1 MGEGN
6 VKVCVRVRPLIQR
19 ETTSGSNVTY
29 WKSDK
34 NSMTQI
40 DNNKCFIFDRVF
52 GVDEQTCDV
61 FDEIARPIIKAAVK
75 GYNGTIFAYGQTSSG
90 KTFTMLGS
98 ESHPGI
104 IPLAMKE
111 VFDVIKNLPSRE
123 FLLRV
128 SYMEIYNET
137 ICDLLSKDKKKKSL
151 DIHED
156 VNRTVYVADLREEV
170 ITSIKDIL
178 EIMSIGEKNR
188 HYGETKMNDHSS
200 RSHSIFRMIIES
212 RERSQRESMDGAIA
226 VSHLNLVDL
235 AGSERTRQTG
245 AEGLRLKEGCN
256 INRSLFILGQVI
268 KKLSENPSGGVYLN
282 YRDSKLTR
290 ILQNSLGGNAKTVI
304 LCTVTPAALEET
316 LSTLMFAS
324 TAKNMKNSA
333 HVNEVIDDEAML
345 KCCRREIM
353 NLKKELMQ
361 KTQMHQAQA
370 QQLAERDQQQRES
383 EERIRSLKH
392 MIINYSVTAA
402 GAADDSAAARPKRRE
417 TWCPGLLRSQAK
429 KFRGNSNMT
438 GDLDLA
444 STDVTQGE
452 DTSDLSLLDVN
463 KSLGFVSV
471 RRERGSS
478 AMVMV
483 GDDPEEEESEWLR
496 SISSEDSPLFSK
508 LQAKVSELEEEL
520 QDARLKEAEKNG
532 QFMAILDDRD
542 ELRQELATLEAK
554 LKEMEAERQRV
565 ETGAHDSPLE
575 TAGAPSDHLVASNG
589 ASGQHFNSTK
599 DENDPN
605 AAPLALQLNVQDYEE
620 QISALKGRVA
630 ACEKENSRLR
640 DAAMEAEN
648 IAQYLEEI
656 SNLQS
661 GLSHLKTENA
671 KLRELV
677 ENRSPE
683 GKEVL
688 DSSCEAPNDSPA
700 NALLAEENTCL
711 KLEWETMGKEV
722 EKAQAECAEAS
733 SRLLDCQFR
742 LSAMEEQNSELNDE
756 LHAKNRDLVEANTS
770 LKSLDEELSSLR
782 MKLRENEDG
791 IAQHDEDGPT
801 AVQLL
806 EERLTGLNDQVT
818 EMQIINQ
825 DLATELALKELNL
838 QKVEQS
844 AKASAEEIS
853 TLQLSSD
860 AAKAELEH
868 LKGLLEQKSEELDQW
883 ASSSM
888 DERIQLELQLASLRK
903 GMEQLGEEL
912 QIARKSKEQAGDSHP
927 EMEASD
933 AVAQLSSLETQC
945 EMLQSK
951 LREKS
956 SELDTLAGVLEE
968 NRSLQTKLE
977 SENQDLQDKVVKMSL
992 EYEREICNNKTLVT
1006 EIAAL
1011 QQQVREFDDDNS
1023 RLVEESKGYSE
1034 TNITLQ
1040 HSVEE
1045 AQQQVSLLKDSVE
1058 KLTEENYEL
1067 KMDIQGTTL
1076 MSRPAQEPVSQGSR
1090 KRAEERRSTRRSSK
1104 LIAKMELSFDECDYR
1119 LLNPQQAADT
1129 CSIIPENLAE
1139 VELES
1144 LRGKLASL
1152 EEENKSLL
1160 ALLLPAPEKPEE
1172 EMSDSVAELLAR
1184 VPILEEEKCRLEA
1197 ALDTKTRELGS
1208 ISDEATTIKKQ
1219 LKSAEKE
1226 IENLQM
1232 ILDALNE
1239 ESVNQYKLSSSEN
1252 ERMNT
1257 MEEENECVRK
1267 KLEALLAHAAE
1278 SDHVEVS
1285 NEADV
1290 NLEAK
1295 LRTLEEEK
1303 ANLQAQIEHVQAEC
1317 EALSNAADDNAGRMR
1332 VVESELES
1340 ARLQNEEMSITLVSV
1355 QAKLQEV
1362 DHENAQLRDHV
1373 NSAGVLDDKLSTA
1386 METILMLNEKLSSI
1400 QIEKQELQVRV
1411 DSLQTQSDELSTASN
1426 ITALNSELQLLQ
1438 EEKEALQSQFED
1450 AVLRCERLSSISD
1463 ELADLKVRFAMTQDE
1478 KESLQLQIDSL
1489 AKEQGD
1495 RYLKGAQ
1502 EASMLEEK
1510 INVLE
1515 HEKRALQ
1522 ILLDSDGKRG
1532 EELSAET
1539 EMISLKVKLQELQ
1552 DQNEALRLQ
1561 FESCDVQ
1568 CQQLSGRSNEVSD
1581 LKSRL
1586 HKIVEENVMVQ
1597 SCGNSDGVKRAQ
1609 LSASSDEVFLKVQ
1622 LQELQG
1628 EREQMQCQLYSL
1640 QLQCEQL
1647 SSAPDELRDLKT
1659 RLGVLEEEKELLQ
1672 TQLNSTHSQALNDKS
1687 SENADKISALTETLE
1702 LMELER
1708 RELQLQ
1714 LNSAK
1719 AQHAE
1724 WADEMS
1730 TLKHN
1735 FQELQDKK
1743 DQLESWSDSL
1753 RLQCE
1758 QLSATSDELAD
1769 LKTKLQV
1776 IQIENSD
1783 LKTRLQMLVEA
1794 KEELLQTQLNSST
1807 HSQELSDELAKTAAE
1822 ISALKE
1828 RLELVEGEKGELQVQ
1843 LDSAKTQQEQ
1853 WSSATDELAT
1863 LKLKLQALQD
1873 EKEQLQLQFD
1883 SLGLQCEQLSAASE
1897 LADLKTKLQVIQ
1909 IENADLKTKLRVL
1922 EEEKEL
1928 LQTKLN
1934 SSTHSQELGDELAKT
1949 AEEISALKERLELVE
1964 GEKGELQVQL
1974 DSAKTQQEQW
1984 SSATD
1989 ELATLKLKLQALQ
2002 DEKEQ
2007 LQLQFDSLGLQCEQ
2021 LSAVSELADL
2031 KTKLQVIE
2039 IENADLKT
2047 RLRVLEEE
2055 KELLQTQ
2062 LNSSTHSQE
2071 LGDKSS
2077 ETADKIPALTEKLQ
2091 LVELERSELQLQ
2103 LDSAKAQHAEW
2114 ADEMSTLKH
2123 NFQELQDKKDQLES
2137 WSDSLRL
2144 QCEQL
2149 SATSDELADLKTK
2162 LQVIQIE
2169 NSDLKTR
2176 LQMLVEAKEEL
2187 LQTQLNSST
2196 HSQELGDELA
2206 KTAAE
2211 ISALKER
2218 LELVEGEKGELQV
2231 QLDSAKTQQ
2240 EQWSSAT
2247 DELATLKLK
2256 LQALQ
2261 DEKEQLELQFD
2272 SLGLQCEQLSA
2283 ASELADLKT
2292 KLQVIEI
2299 ENADLKTRLR
2309 VLEEEKELLQTQLNS
2324 STHSQEF
2331 GDKSSETADKIPAL
2345 TEKLQLVELE
2355 RSELQ
2360 LQLDSAEAQHAEWA
2374 DEMSTLKHNFQELQD
2389 KKDQLESWSDSL
2401 RLQCEQLSATSD
2413 ELADLK
2419 TKLQVIQIENSDLK
2433 TKLQMLVEAKEEL
2446 LQTHLNSSTHSQ
2458 DLSEKLAK
2466 TAAEISALKERL
2478 ELVEGEKGELQ
2489 VQLDSAKT
2497 QQEQWSSATDE
2508 LATLK
2513 LKLQAL
2519 QDEKNQLELQF
2530 ESLGLQCEQLSAASD
2545 ELADLKTK
2553 LQVIQIENAGLKTK
2567 LRVLE
2572 EEKELLQTKLNS
2584 STHSQE
2590 LGDELAKTAE
2600 EISALKERLELV
2612 EGEKADLQVQLDSAK
2627 TQQDQWSSATDE
2639 LATLKLKLQALQD
2652 EKEQLELQFDLLRR
2666 QCEQLSAASDEL
2678 ADLKI
2683 LLQVIQNE
2691 NEILQQEH
2699 SHNKEMSAMKD
2710 RNRELQA
2717 LIDSLQT
2724 PKDLLSTTSDEIVS
2738 LKAALEALQTEREEL
2753 KSQLDFTKSQY
2764 EQLSFASEETS
2775 SLRSKLEMAVV
2786 ESARLQ
2792 SCLESANTQLEVQS
2806 HVTLELEQMRSAL
2819 STLEGKRARMQA
2831 LLGCGDTT
2839 DDAREEEEDPFVGK
2853 SLLPA
2858 EAGRIYS
2865 RDSMRDSGIGRSSGD
2880 MVELG
2885 SNIPLL
2891 EDEQLLVCDEGD
2903 VGSHDA
2909 SVVSTLMEERNAES
2923 DELRRSL
2930 EELKEKFVRVQNERR
2945 RSSHKHLNQEE
2956 HLQNQLLESIQLCES
2971 LLLEKKELEAQLEAR
2986 VNLVE
2991 KLQEDLR
2998 TKKVELQDLQELQE
3012 FENLEKKT
3020 EHEAQLM
3027 HEFEQ
3032 LNKLVQQGV
3041 EYNQELE
3048 ADLKRTLQEL
3058 RCKEEEMRRL
3068 QEEMFQMTEAMSK
3081 QQRWENDMPKGS
3093 DAQELREH
3101 VKTLRKSL
3109 EDAETVTKDS
3119 TKQAAILRTEN
3130 LSLKEQ
3136 MADIQVRLQAL
3147 TREAEGCRSSLEQEK
3162 VRYCSMEMDLQRE
3175 LRSIYA
3181 DHTRLSQLL
3190 DGKVPKDLQTRYEL
3204 EKQLQEVKA
3213 RLQSMMERDQMQT
3226 EASRPDKADITAHE
3240 RATLMQETSE
3250 LNEKLS
3256 LATAERDQLAAN
3268 LETAVREKVD
3278 LQRRALARDDELAL
3292 EKENVATEKELA
3304 RQQELCLAEELACR
3318 KAELSQSSLASS
3330 VEHRDAT
3337 GALSTVTEQL
3347 SDMKERVRCFT
3358 LQRDELSARVDTLVA
3373 ERESLLAEKG
3383 LLESALLSQEAGAR
3397 EEHGRLSREVAVL
3410 NEQLGILAEEKAAV
3424 QLSLE
3429 RVIAERDE
3437 IQSDLQ
3443 DNVDSAIQ
3451 IQAELLE
3458 LQAKLKASQMQQ
3470 KDMEKA
3476 LQEKST
3482 EVMRMQKRLME
3493 AQSSGQAMQIQGELF
3508 ELQEKMKASEMQ
3520 HKDMEKA
3527 LQEKSTKVV
3536 WLQKQLTEAQ
3546 VSEQDL
3552 SARMSD
3558 LNGRCAKLSADLSS
3572 REALVEQLQGSLSQE
3587 QRRTLD
3593 EEQRHSALVEEL
3605 RAAHHSSEGLR
3616 DEVQVLSRQVVELEQ
3631 QLALAQEK
3639 NNNFIAEAAHHVE
3652 ELNLMT
3658 LQSEYFMK
3666 LIDESDMELKE
3677 ERNRTQELLARVA
3690 SLESQLEAATAG
3702 GLAGPSGSSEL
3713 QQLKEKLTEVEA
3725 SLKFNKETM
3734 GSSEKAFGETVERLQ
3749 SELAVEK
3756 RQTDVLRQRVAV
3768 LESEAPHLNSQLQV
3782 AHAEQSVDTSESQ
3795 QQLETLKEEV
3805 QEMKFQSEYF
3815 MKLIDES
3822 DMELKEERNRTKE
3835 LLARVASLESQLQAA
3850 MSGGR
3855 AGPSESGELQRLKE
3869 KLTEVEASLK
3879 FNKETMGSSEKAF
3892 GETVERLQSELA
3904 VEKRQT
3910 DVLRQRVA
3918 MLESEAPRL
3927 GSQVA
3932 RAEQSADTSES
3943 QQQLETLK
3951 EEVQNL
3957 QELLAC
3963 GNDGKEE
3970 AVALRA
3976 KMAEMVSRVSEL
3988 EQRVIR
3994 RDSQLCDLK
4003 RRLQVLM
4010 KPNKPDADGKE
4021 SADVKYELVKLQLE
4035 KYKLESAH
4043 EKEVKSLKTTLSA
4056 KEQTLRRLKE
4066 DLRAARQQ
4074 ADSTFSEPSHGAS
4087 SGVVTCGGGSGVIQA
4102 TALIILQN
4110 ENTRLHNEL
4119 KHLKL
4124 KLTSIKEGTMLVRL
4138 KDSATKYKREN
4149 EALRENVKLLQSQ
4162 LDLQKVE
4169 SSAAA
4174 PPSPQLPPAPKTAS
4188 DAPAGSLRT
4197 PTKRAKACIENKAP
4211 LSPRKNLM
4219 MPQPKKQYF
4228 EPGAPIA
4235 LPSNVQFFDN
4245 SRLEL
4250 SPQKRAPR
4258 STANR
4263 DDEDF
4268 WKGPSHADQ
4277 CKQQ

>member
-1 MGEGN
+1 MGEDN
-6 VKVCVRVRPLIQR
+6 VKVCVRIRPLIQR
-19 ETTSGSNVTY
+19 ETSGSSVTY

-34 NSMTQI
+34 HSMSQI
-40 DNNKCFIFDRVF
+40 DNNKSFIFDRVF
-52 GVDEQTCDV
+52 GLDEQTYDV

-90 KTFTMLGS
+90 KTFTMMGS
-98 ESHPGI
+98 ESYPGI

-111 VFDVIKNLPSRE
+111 VFDVIKNLPGRE

-151 DIHED
+151 EIHED
-156 VNRTVYVADLREEV
+156 ANRTVYVADLSEEV

-178 EIMSIGEKNR
+178 EIMRIGEKNR

-200 RSHSIFRMIIES
+200 RSHTIFRMIIES
-212 RERSQRESMDGAIA
+212 RERSQRESMDGVIA

-268 KKLSENPSGGVYLN
+268 KKLSENPSGSVYLN

-333 HVNEVIDDEAML
+333 HVNEVINDEAML

-370 QQLAERDQQQRES
+370 QQLAERDQLQRES

-402 GAADDSAAARPKRRE
+402 GAADDSAFARPKRRE
-417 TWCPGLLRSQAK
+417 TWCPGLLRSHAK

-438 GDLDLA
+438 GDLDLTSA
-444 STDVTQGE
+444 TDATQGE
-452 DTSDLSLLDVN
+452 DTPDSSLLDVN
-463 KSLGFVSV
+463 KSLGSVSV
-471 RRERGSS
+471 RRKRGSS

-483 GDDPEEEESEWLR
+483 RDDPEEEESEWLR
-496 SISSEDSPLFSK
+496 SVSSEDSPLFSK

-542 ELRQELATLEAK
+542 ELRQELATLKAK

-661 GLSHLKTENA
+661 GLSHLKTENS
-671 KLRELV
+671 KLRALM

-683 GKEVL
+683 GKEAL
-688 DSSCEAPNDSPA
+688 DSSCEAPKDSPA
-700 NALLAEENTCL
+700 NALLAEENACL

-722 EKAQAECAEAS
+722 EKVQAECAEAS

-742 LSAMEEQNSELNDE
+742 LSAMEVQNSELNDE
-756 LHAKNRDLVEANTS
+756 LHTKNRGLDEANTS
-770 LKSLDEELSSLR
+770 LKSLQEELSSLR

-791 IAQHDEDGPT
+791 NAQHDEDGAP

-806 EERLTGLNDQVT
+806 EERLTGFKDQVT
-818 EMQIINQ
+818 EMKIINQ

-838 QKVEQS
+838 QKAEQS
-844 AKASAEEIS
+844 AKVSAEEIS

-860 AAKAELEH
+860 AAKAELER
-868 LKGLLEQKSEELDQW
+868 LKSLLEQKSEELDQW

-888 DERIQLELQLASLRK
+888 DEKMQLELQLASLRK
-903 GMEQLGEEL
+903 EMEQLGEEL
-912 QIARKSKEQAGDSHP
+912 QIARESKEQAGDSYP

-933 AVAQLSSLETQC
+933 AVARLSSLETKC

-951 LREKS
+951 LGEKS
-956 SELDTLAGVLEE
+956 NELDTLAGVLEE

-977 SENQDLQDKVVKMSL
+977 SENQGLQDKVVKMSL

-1006 EIAAL
+1006 EIDVL
-1011 QQQVREFDDDNS
+1011 QQQAREFDDDNS

-1034 TNITLQ
+1034 TITTLQ

-1067 KMDIQGTTL
+1067 KMDTQGTTL

-1090 KRAEERRSTRRSSK
+1090 KRAEGRRSTRRSSR
-1104 LIAKMELSFDECDYR
+1104 LIANMELSFDECDYR

-1160 ALLLPAPEKPEE
+1160 ALLPPAPEKLKE
-1172 EMSDSVAELLAR
+1172 EMSDSMAELLAR
-1184 VPILEEEKCRLEA
+1184 VPILEEEKCRLEV
-1197 ALDTKTRELGS
+1197 ALDAKTRELGS
-1208 ISDEATTIKKQ
+1208 ISDEAITIQQQ

-1239 ESVNQYKLSSSEN
+1239 ESVNQYKLSSSESN
-1252 ERMNT
+1252 RMNT
-1257 MEEENECVRK
+1257 MEEENESLRK

-1290 NLEAK
+1290 NLEDK
-1295 LRTLEEEK
+1295 LRTLDVEK

-1317 EALSNAADDNAGRMR
+1317 QALTNAADDNAGRMR

-1340 ARLQNEEMSITLVSV
+1340 ARLRNEEMSITLLSV

-1373 NSAGVLDDKLSTA
+1373 NSANELDDKLSTA
-1386 METILMLNEKLSSI
+1386 METILVLNEKLSSI

-1426 ITALNSELQLLQ
+1426 ITALNSELQLLL

-1463 ELADLKVRFAMTQDE
+1463 ELADLKVRFAMTEDE

-1489 AKEQGD
+1489 AKEKGD

-1510 INVLE
+1510 MNVLE
-1515 HEKRALQ
+1515 HEKRVLQ
-1522 ILLDSDGKRG
+1522 ILLDSDRKRG
-1532 EELSAET
+1532 EDLSAET

-1552 DQNEALRLQ
+1552 DQNEVLRSQ
-1561 FESCDVQ
+1561 MEFSDVQ
-1568 CQQLSGRSNEVSD
+1568 CQHLSGRSNEVAD

-1586 HKIVEENVMVQ
+1586 HTFVEENVMVQ
-1597 SCGNSDGVKRAQ
+1597 SCENSDGVKRDQ
-1609 LSASSDEVFLKVQ
+1609 LSASSDEVVFLKVK

-1628 EREQMQCQLYSL
+1628 EREQMQSQLYSL

-1647 SSAPDELRDLKT
+1647 SSAPDEIRDLKT

-1672 TQLNSTHSQALNDKS
+1672 TQLNSTHSQELSDELAKTAEEMSALKERLELVEGEKADLQVQLDSAKTQQEQWSSATDELATLKLKLQALQDEKEQLELQFESLGLQCKQLSAASEIADLTTKLQVIEIENADLKTRLRVLEEEKELLQTQLNSSTHSQELADKS
-1687 SENADKISALTETLE
+1687 SETADKMSALTEKLQ
-1702 LMELER
+1702 LVELER
-1708 RELQLQ
+1708 SELQLQ
-1714 LNSAK
+1714 LDSAK
-1719 AQHAE
+1719 AQQDE
-1724 WADEMS
+1724 WAHEMS

-1735 FQELQDKK
+1735 FQELQDEKK
-1743 DQLESWSDSL
+1743 RLESWSDSL

-1783 LKTRLQMLVEA
+1783 LKTRLHMLVEA
-1794 KEELLQTQLNSST
+1794 KEELLQTHLNSS
-1807 HSQELSDELAKTAAE
+1807 K
-1822 ISALKE
+1822 
-1828 RLELVEGEKGELQVQ
+1828 
-1843 LDSAKTQQEQ
+1843 
-1853 WSSATDELAT
+1853 
-1863 LKLKLQALQD
+1863 
-1873 EKEQLQLQFD
+1873 
-1883 SLGLQCEQLSAASE
+1883 
-1897 LADLKTKLQVIQ
+1897 
-1909 IENADLKTKLRVL
+1909 
-1922 EEEKEL
+1922 
-1928 LQTKLN
+1928 
-1934 SSTHSQELGDELAKT
+1934 HSQELGNELAKT

-1964 GEKGELQVQL
+1964 GEK
-1974 DSAKTQQEQW
+1974 
-1984 SSATD
+1984 
-1989 ELATLKLKLQALQ
+1989 
-2002 DEKEQ
+2002 
-2007 LQLQFDSLGLQCEQ
+2007 
-2021 LSAVSELADL
+2021 AD
-2031 KTKLQVIE
+2031 
-2039 IENADLKT
+2039 
-2047 RLRVLEEE
+2047 
-2055 KELLQTQ
+2055 
-2062 LNSSTHSQE
+2062 
-2071 LGDKSS
+2071 
-2077 ETADKIPALTEKLQ
+2077 
-2091 LVELERSELQLQ
+2091 
-2103 LDSAKAQHAEW
+2103 
-2114 ADEMSTLKH
+2114 
-2123 NFQELQDKKDQLES
+2123 
-2137 WSDSLRL
+2137 
-2144 QCEQL
+2144 
-2149 SATSDELADLKTK
+2149 
-2162 LQVIQIE
+2162 
-2169 NSDLKTR
+2169 
-2176 LQMLVEAKEEL
+2176 
-2187 LQTQLNSST
+2187 
-2196 HSQELGDELA
+2196 
-2206 KTAAE
+2206 
-2211 ISALKER
+2211 
-2218 LELVEGEKGELQV
+2218 LQV

-2261 DEKEQLELQFD
+2261 DEKEQLELQLE

-2283 ASELADLKT
+2283 ASEIADLTT

-2309 VLEEEKELLQTQLNS
+2309 VLEEEKELFQTQ
-2324 STHSQEF
+2324 
-2331 GDKSSETADKIPAL
+2331 
-2345 TEKLQLVELE
+2345 
-2355 RSELQ
+2355 
-2360 LQLDSAEAQHAEWA
+2360 
-2374 DEMSTLKHNFQELQD
+2374 
-2389 KKDQLESWSDSL
+2389 
-2401 RLQCEQLSATSD
+2401 
-2413 ELADLK
+2413 
-2419 TKLQVIQIENSDLK
+2419 
-2433 TKLQMLVEAKEEL
+2433 
-2446 LQTHLNSSTHSQ
+2446 
-2458 DLSEKLAK
+2458 
-2466 TAAEISALKERL
+2466 
-2478 ELVEGEKGELQ
+2478 
-2489 VQLDSAKT
+2489 
-2497 QQEQWSSATDE
+2497 
-2508 LATLK
+2508 
-2513 LKLQAL
+2513 
-2519 QDEKNQLELQF
+2519 
-2530 ESLGLQCEQLSAASD
+2530 
-2545 ELADLKTK
+2545 
-2553 LQVIQIENAGLKTK
+2553 
-2567 LRVLE
+2567 
-2572 EEKELLQTKLNS
+2572 LNS

-2590 LGDELAKTAE
+2590 LGDELVKTAE

-2639 LATLKLKLQALQD
+2639 LATLKLQLQALQD
-2652 EKEQLELQFDLLRR
+2652 EKEQIELQFDLLRRQCEQLSAASDELADLKTKLQVIEIEDADLKTRVRVLEEERELLQIQLNSSTHSQELGDELVKTAEEISALKEKLELVEGEKADLQVQLDSAKTQQDQWSSATDELATLKLQLQALQDEKEQIELQFDLLRRQCEQLSAASDELADLKTKLQVIEIEDADLKTRVRVLEEERELLQIQLNSSTHSQELGDELAKTAEEISALKERLELVEGEKADLQLQLDSAKTQQDQWSSATDELATLKLQLQALQDEKEQIELQFDLLRR

-2683 LLQVIQNE
+2683 KLQVIQNE
-2691 NEILQQEH
+2691 NLQQEH
-2699 SHNKEMSAMKD
+2699 SRNKEMSAMKD
-2710 RNRELQA
+2710 RNLELQA

-2724 PKDLLSTTSDEIVS
+2724 QKDLLSITSDEIVS

-2753 KSQLDFTKSQY
+2753 KSQLDFANSQC

-2853 SLLPA
+2853 SLPSA
-2858 EAGRIYS
+2858 EAGRVYS
-2865 RDSMRDSGIGRSSGD
+2865 RDSMRDSGIERSSGD

-2909 SVVSTLMEERNAES
+2909 SVVSSRMEERDAER

-2930 EELKEKFVRVQNERR
+2930 EELKGEFVQVQNERR
-2945 RSSHKHLNQEE
+2945 RSSHKHLNQEQ
-2956 HLQNQLLESIQLCES
+2956 HLENQLLESIQLCES
-2971 LLLEKKELEAQLEAR
+2971 LLLEKKELEAQLEER
-2986 VNLVE
+2986 VNFVE

-3032 LNKLVQQGV
+3032 LKKLVQKGE

-3058 RCKEEEMRRL
+3058 RCKEEEMLRL
-3068 QEEMFQMTEAMSK
+3068 QEEMLQMTEAMSK

-3109 EDAETVTKDS
+3109 EDAEIVTKDS

-3130 LSLKEQ
+3130 LGLKEQ

-3162 VRYCSMEMDLQRE
+3162 MRYRSMEMDLQRE
-3175 LRSIYA
+3175 LHSIYA

-3226 EASRPDKADITAHE
+3226 EASHPDKADNTARE
-3240 RATLMQETSE
+3240 LAALMQETSE
-3250 LNEKLS
+3250 LKEKLS
-3256 LATAERDQLAAN
+3256 LATAERDQLAAK
-3268 LETAVREKVD
+3268 LEMAAREKVD
-3278 LQRRALARDDELAL
+3278 LQRRALARDDEELAL

-3304 RQQELCLAEELACR
+3304 LQQELCLAEELACK
-3318 KAELSQSSLASS
+3318 KAELSQSYLASS

-3337 GALSTVTEQL
+3337 GALSAVTEQL
-3347 SDMKERVRCFT
+3347 SDMEERVRCLT

-3373 ERESLLAEKG
+3373 ERESLLTEKG

-3397 EEHGRLSREVAVL
+3397 EEHRPA
-3410 NEQLGILAEEKAAV
+3410 LAGGGSVE
-3424 QLSLE
+3424 
-3429 RVIAERDE
+3429 
-3437 IQSDLQ
+3437 
-3443 DNVDSAIQ
+3443 AIQ

-3458 LQAKLKASQMQQ
+3458 LQAKLKASQMKQ

-3482 EVMRMQKRLME
+3482 EVVRMQKRLME
-3493 AQSSGQAMQIQGELF
+3493 AQSSAQAMQIQGELF

-3520 HKDMEKA
+3520 QKDMEKA
-3527 LQEKSTKVV
+3527 LHEKSTEVV
-3536 WLQKQLTEAQ
+3536 CLQKQLTEAQ
-3546 VSEQDL
+3546 VS
-3552 SARMSD
+3552 
-3558 LNGRCAKLSADLSS
+3558 
-3572 REALVEQLQGSLSQE
+3572 E

-3605 RAAHHSSEGLR
+3605 RAAHHSSESLR

-3639 NNNFIAEAAHHVE
+3639 NNNFIAEAAQHVEEQRHSAVVEELRAAHQSSEGLRDEVQVLSRQVAELEQQLELAQEKNNNFIAEAAHHVE

-3658 LQSEYFMK
+3658 SQSEYFMK

-3677 ERNRTQELLARVA
+3677 EKNRTKELLARVA
-3690 SLESQLEAATAG
+3690 SLESQLQAATAG
-3702 GLAGPSGSSEL
+3702 GIAGPSGLGELQQLKEKLMEVEASLKFNKETMSSSEKAFGETVERLQSELAVEKRQADVLRQRVAVLESEAPHLGSQLQVARAEQSADTSESQQQQLETLRKRSRSYRGCSSAKMMTEMKFQSECFMKLIDDSDMELQEERKQTKELLARVASLESQLQAATSGGRAGPSDSGEL

-3734 GSSEKAFGETVERLQ
+3734 GSNEKAFGETVERLQ

-3768 LESEAPHLNSQLQV
+3768 LESEAPHL
-3782 AHAEQSVDTSESQ
+3782 
-3795 QQLETLKEEV
+3795 
-3805 QEMKFQSEYF
+3805 
-3815 MKLIDES
+3815 
-3822 DMELKEERNRTKE
+3822 
-3835 LLARVASLESQLQAA
+3835 
-3850 MSGGR
+3850 
-3855 AGPSESGELQRLKE
+3855 
-3869 KLTEVEASLK
+3869 
-3879 FNKETMGSSEKAF
+3879 GS
-3892 GETVERLQSELA
+3892 
-3904 VEKRQT
+3904 
-3910 DVLRQRVA
+3910 
-3918 MLESEAPRL
+3918 
-3927 GSQVA
+3927 
-3932 RAEQSADTSES
+3932 QSADTSES
-3943 QQQLETLK
+3943 PQQLKTLK
-3951 EEVQNL
+3951 EEVRKL
-3957 QELLAC
+3957 QELLAS

-3976 KMAEMVSRVSEL
+3976 KVAEMVSRESEL

-4003 RRLQVLM
+4003 RRLQILM

-4035 KYKLESAH
+4035 KYKLESIH

-4056 KEQTLRRLKE
+4056 KEQILRRLKE

-4074 ADSTFSEPSHGAS
+4074 ADSTFSEPSHSAS

-4110 ENTRLHNEL
+4110 ENTRLNNEL

-4138 KDSATKYKREN
+4138 KDSATKYKRES
-4149 EALRENVKLLQSQ
+4149 EALRQNVKLLQSQ

-4169 SSAAA
+4169 SIAAA
-4174 PPSPQLPPAPKTAS
+4174 SPSPQLPPAPKTAS
-4188 DAPAGSLRT
+4188 DAPVGSLRT

-4219 MPQPKKQYF
+4219 MPQPKKHYF

-4250 SPQKRAPR
+4250 SPHKRAPR
-4258 STANR
+4258 STADR

-4268 WKGPSHADQ
+4268 WKEPSHADQ

>member
-1 MGEGN
+1 MGEDN
-6 VKVCVRVRPLIQR
+6 VKVCVRIRPLIQR
-19 ETTSGSNVTY
+19 ETSGSSVTY

-34 NSMTQI
+34 HSMSQI
-40 DNNKCFIFDRVF
+40 DNNKSFIFDRVF
-52 GVDEQTCDV
+52 GLDEQTYDV

-90 KTFTMLGS
+90 KTFTMMGS
-98 ESHPGI
+98 ESYPGI

-111 VFDVIKNLPSRE
+111 VFDVIKNLPGRE

-151 DIHED
+151 EIHED
-156 VNRTVYVADLREEV
+156 ANRTVYVADLSEEV

-178 EIMSIGEKNR
+178 EIMRIGEKNR

-200 RSHSIFRMIIES
+200 RSHTIFRMIIES
-212 RERSQRESMDGAIA
+212 RERSQRESMDGVIA

-268 KKLSENPSGGVYLN
+268 KKLSENPSGSVYLN

-333 HVNEVIDDEAML
+333 HVNEVINDEAML

-370 QQLAERDQQQRES
+370 QQLAERDQLQRES

-402 GAADDSAAARPKRRE
+402 GAADDSAFARPKRRE
-417 TWCPGLLRSQAK
+417 TWCPGLLRSHAK

-438 GDLDLA
+438 DDLDLTSA
-444 STDVTQGE
+444 TDATQGE
-452 DTSDLSLLDVN
+452 DTPDSSLLDVN
-463 KSLGFVSV
+463 KSLGSVSV
-471 RRERGSS
+471 RRKRGSS

-483 GDDPEEEESEWLR
+483 RDDPEEEESEWLR

-620 QISALKGRVA
+620 QISALKGRVS

-661 GLSHLKTENA
+661 GLSHLKTENS
-671 KLRELV
+671 KLRELM

-683 GKEVL
+683 GKEAL
-688 DSSCEAPNDSPA
+688 DSSCEAPKDSPA
-700 NALLAEENTCL
+700 NVLLAEENACL
-711 KLEWETMGKEV
+711 KLEWEMMGKDV
-722 EKAQAECAEAS
+722 EKVQAECAEAS
-733 SRLLDCQFR
+733 SRLLDCQSR

-756 LHAKNRDLVEANTS
+756 LHAKNRGLDDANTS
-770 LKSLDEELSSLR
+770 LKSLEEELSSLR

-791 IAQHDEDGPT
+791 NAQHDEDGPT

-806 EERLTGLNDQVT
+806 EERLTGFKDQVM
-818 EMQIINQ
+818 EMKIINQ

-844 AKASAEEIS
+844 AKVSAEEIY

-860 AAKAELEH
+860 AAKAELER
-868 LKGLLEQKSEELDQW
+868 LKSLLEQKSEELDQW

-888 DERIQLELQLASLRK
+888 DEKIQLELQLASLRK
-903 GMEQLGEEL
+903 EMEQLGEEL
-912 QIARKSKEQAGDSHP
+912 QIARESKEQAGDSHP

-933 AVAQLSSLETQC
+933 AVARLSSLETKC

-956 SELDTLAGVLEE
+956 NELDTLAGVLEE
-968 NRSLQTKLE
+968 NRSLQTKVE

-1006 EIAAL
+1006 EIDVL

-1034 TNITLQ
+1034 TITTLQ

-1045 AQQQVSLLKDSVE
+1045 AQQQVSRLKDSVE
-1058 KLTEENYEL
+1058 KLTKENYEL
-1067 KMDIQGTTL
+1067 KMDTQGTTL

-1090 KRAEERRSTRRSSK
+1090 KRAEGRRSTRRSSR
-1104 LIAKMELSFDECDYR
+1104 LIANMELSFDECDYR

-1160 ALLLPAPEKPEE
+1160 ALIPPAPEKLKE

-1184 VPILEEEKCRLEA
+1184 VPILEEEKCRLEV
-1197 ALDTKTRELGS
+1197 ALNAKTRELGS
-1208 ISDEATTIKKQ
+1208 ISDEAITIQQQ
-1219 LKSAEKE
+1219 LESAEKE

-1239 ESVNQYKLSSSEN
+1239 ESVNQYKLSSSESN
-1252 ERMNT
+1252 RMNT
-1257 MEEENECVRK
+1257 MEEENESLRK

-1290 NLEAK
+1290 NLEDK
-1295 LRTLEEEK
+1295 LRTRDEEK
-1303 ANLQAQIEHVQAEC
+1303 AYLQAQIEHVQAEC
-1317 EALSNAADDNAGRMR
+1317 EALTNAADDNAGRMR

-1340 ARLQNEEMSITLVSV
+1340 ARLRNEEMSITLLSV

-1362 DHENAQLRDHV
+1362 DLENAQLRDHV
-1373 NSAGVLDDKLSTA
+1373 NSANVLDDKLSTA
-1386 METILMLNEKLSSI
+1386 METILLLNEKLSSI

-1463 ELADLKVRFAMTQDE
+1463 ELADLKVRFAMTEDE

-1489 AKEQGD
+1489 AKEKGD

-1515 HEKRALQ
+1515 HEKRVLQ
-1522 ILLDSDGKRG
+1522 ILVDSDGKRG

-1552 DQNEALRLQ
+1552 DQNEVLRSQ
-1561 FESCDVQ
+1561 MESSDVQ
-1568 CQQLSGRSNEVSD
+1568 CQHLSGRSNEVAD

-1586 HKIVEENVMVQ
+1586 HKFVEENVMVQ
-1597 SCGNSDGVKRAQ
+1597 SCENSDGVKRDQ
-1609 LSASSDEVFLKVQ
+1609 LSASSHEVVFLKVK

-1628 EREQMQCQLYSL
+1628 EREQMQSQLYSL

-1647 SSAPDELRDLKT
+1647 SSAPDEIRDLKT

-1672 TQLNSTHSQALNDKS
+1672 TQLNSTHSQALDDKS
-1687 SENADKISALTETLE
+1687 SENVDKIPALTETE

-1708 RELQLQ
+1708 RELQL
-1714 LNSAK
+1714 NSAK
-1719 AQHAE
+1719 AQQDE

-1735 FQELQDKK
+1735 FQELQDEKER
-1743 DQLESWSDSL
+1743 LESWSDSL

-1769 LKTKLQV
+1769 LKIKFQV

-1783 LKTRLQMLVEA
+1783 LKTRLQMLEA
-1794 KEELLQTQLNSST
+1794 KGELLQT
-1807 HSQELSDELAKTAAE
+1807 H
-1822 ISALKE
+1822 
-1828 RLELVEGEKGELQVQ
+1828 
-1843 LDSAKTQQEQ
+1843 
-1853 WSSATDELAT
+1853 
-1863 LKLKLQALQD
+1863 
-1873 EKEQLQLQFD
+1873 
-1883 SLGLQCEQLSAASE
+1883 
-1897 LADLKTKLQVIQ
+1897 
-1909 IENADLKTKLRVL
+1909 
-1922 EEEKEL
+1922 
-1928 LQTKLN
+1928 LN

-1964 GEKGELQVQL
+1964 SEK
-1974 DSAKTQQEQW
+1974 
-1984 SSATD
+1984 
-1989 ELATLKLKLQALQ
+1989 
-2002 DEKEQ
+2002 
-2007 LQLQFDSLGLQCEQ
+2007 
-2021 LSAVSELADL
+2021 AD
-2031 KTKLQVIE
+2031 
-2039 IENADLKT
+2039 
-2047 RLRVLEEE
+2047 
-2055 KELLQTQ
+2055 
-2062 LNSSTHSQE
+2062 
-2071 LGDKSS
+2071 
-2077 ETADKIPALTEKLQ
+2077 
-2091 LVELERSELQLQ
+2091 
-2103 LDSAKAQHAEW
+2103 
-2114 ADEMSTLKH
+2114 
-2123 NFQELQDKKDQLES
+2123 
-2137 WSDSLRL
+2137 
-2144 QCEQL
+2144 
-2149 SATSDELADLKTK
+2149 
-2162 LQVIQIE
+2162 
-2169 NSDLKTR
+2169 
-2176 LQMLVEAKEEL
+2176 
-2187 LQTQLNSST
+2187 
-2196 HSQELGDELA
+2196 
-2206 KTAAE
+2206 
-2211 ISALKER
+2211 
-2218 LELVEGEKGELQV
+2218 LQV

-2261 DEKEQLELQFD
+2261 DEKEQLELQFE

-2292 KLQVIEI
+2292 ELQVIEI

-2309 VLEEEKELLQTQLNS
+2309 VLEEEKELFQTQLNS
-2324 STHSQEF
+2324 STHSQEL
-2331 GDKSSETADKIPAL
+2331 GDKSSETA
-2345 TEKLQLVELE
+2345 E
-2355 RSELQ
+2355 
-2360 LQLDSAEAQHAEWA
+2360 
-2374 DEMSTLKHNFQELQD
+2374 
-2389 KKDQLESWSDSL
+2389 
-2401 RLQCEQLSATSD
+2401 
-2413 ELADLK
+2413 
-2419 TKLQVIQIENSDLK
+2419 
-2433 TKLQMLVEAKEEL
+2433 
-2446 LQTHLNSSTHSQ
+2446 
-2458 DLSEKLAK
+2458 
-2466 TAAEISALKERL
+2466 EISALKERL
-2478 ELVEGEKGELQ
+2478 ERVEGEKGELR

-2519 QDEKNQLELQF
+2519 QDEKEQLELQF
-2530 ESLGLQCEQLSAASD
+2530 ESLGLQCEQLSAASEIADLTTKLQVIEIENDDLKTRLRVLEEEKELFQTQLNSSTHSQELGDELAKTAEEFSALKERLELVEGEKADLQVQLDSAKTQQEQWSFATDELATLKLQLQALQDEKEQLELQFDLLRRQCEQLSAASD

-2553 LQVIQIENAGLKTK
+2553 LQVIEIEDADLKTRV
-2567 LRVLE
+2567 RVLE
-2572 EEKELLQTKLNS
+2572 EEKELFQTQLNS

-2600 EISALKERLELV
+2600 EFSALKERLELV

-2639 LATLKLKLQALQD
+2639 LTTLKLQLQALQD
-2652 EKEQLELQFDLLRR
+2652 EKEQIELQFDLLRRQCEQLSAASDELADLKTKLQVIEIEDADLKTRVRVLEEEKELFQTQLNSSTHSQELGDELAKTAEEFSALKERLELVEGEKADLQVQLDSAKTQQDQWSSATDELTTLKLQLQALQDEKEQIELQFDLLRR

-2683 LLQVIQNE
+2683 KLQVIQNE
-2691 NEILQQEH
+2691 NLQQEH
-2699 SHNKEMSAMKD
+2699 SRNKEMSAMKD
-2710 RNRELQA
+2710 RNLELQA

-2724 PKDLLSTTSDEIVS
+2724 QNDLLSTTSDEIVS

-2753 KSQLDFTKSQY
+2753 KSHLDFAKSQC

-2853 SLLPA
+2853 SLPSA
-2858 EAGRIYS
+2858 EAGRVYS
-2865 RDSMRDSGIGRSSGD
+2865 RDSMRDSGIERSSGD

-2891 EDEQLLVCDEGD
+2891 EDEQLLVCDGD

-2909 SVVSTLMEERNAES
+2909 SVVSSRMEERDAER

-2930 EELKEKFVRVQNERR
+2930 EELKGEFVQVQNERR
-2945 RSSHKHLNQEE
+2945 RSSHKHLNQEQ
-2956 HLQNQLLESIQLCES
+2956 HLENQLLESIQLCES
-2971 LLLEKKELEAQLEAR
+2971 LLLEKKELEAQLEDR
-2986 VNLVE
+2986 VNFVE

-3020 EHEAQLM
+3020 EQEAQMM
-3027 HEFEQ
+3027 HELEQ
-3032 LNKLVQQGV
+3032 LKKLVQQGE

-3048 ADLKRTLQEL
+3048 ADLKRTLHEL
-3058 RCKEEEMRRL
+3058 SCKEEEMRKL

-3130 LSLKEQ
+3130 LGLKEQ

-3162 VRYCSMEMDLQRE
+3162 MRYRSMEMDLQRE
-3175 LRSIYA
+3175 LHSIYT

-3226 EASRPDKADITAHE
+3226 EASHPDKADNTARE
-3240 RATLMQETSE
+3240 LAALMQETSE
-3250 LNEKLS
+3250 LKEKLS

-3268 LETAVREKVD
+3268 LEMAAREKVN
-3278 LQRRALARDDELAL
+3278 LQRRALARDDEELAL

-3304 RQQELCLAEELACR
+3304 LQQELCLAEELACK

-3337 GALSTVTEQL
+3337 GALSVVTEQL
-3347 SDMKERVRCFT
+3347 SDMEERVRCLT

-3410 NEQLGILAEEKAAV
+3410 NEQLGILAEEKATV

-3429 RVIAERDE
+3429 RVTVERDE

-3458 LQAKLKASQMQQ
+3458 LQAKLKASQMKQ

-3482 EVMRMQKRLME
+3482 EVVRMQKRLME
-3493 AQSSGQAMQIQGELF
+3493 AQSSAQAMQIQGELF

-3527 LQEKSTKVV
+3527 LQEKSTEVV

-3558 LNGRCAKLSADLSS
+3558 LNGRCAKLSTDLSS

-3605 RAAHHSSEGLR
+3605 RAAHHSSESLR
-3616 DEVQVLSRQVVELEQ
+3616 NEVQVLSRQVVELEQ

-3639 NNNFIAEAAHHVE
+3639 NNNFIAEAAQHVEQRHSAVVEELRAAHQSSEGLRDEVQVLSRQVAELEQQLVLAQEKNNNFIAEAAHHVE

-3658 LQSEYFMK
+3658 SQSEYYMK
-3666 LIDESDMELKE
+3666 LIDDSDMELKE
-3677 ERNRTQELLARVA
+3677 EKNRTKELLARVA
-3690 SLESQLEAATAG
+3690 SLESQLQAATAG
-3702 GLAGPSGSSEL
+3702 GIAGPSGLGEL

-3734 GSSEKAFGETVERLQ
+3734 GSSEKAYGETVERLQSELAVEKRQADVLRERVAVLESEAPHLGSQLQVAHAEQSTDTSESQQQQLETLKEEIQEMKFQSQCFMKLIDDSDMELQEERKQTKELLARVAFLESQLQAAMSGGRAGPSDSGELQQLKKKLTEVEASLKFNKETMGSNEKAFGETVERLQ

-3768 LESEAPHLNSQLQV
+3768 LESEAPHLGSQL
-3782 AHAEQSVDTSESQ
+3782 
-3795 QQLETLKEEV
+3795 
-3805 QEMKFQSEYF
+3805 
-3815 MKLIDES
+3815 
-3822 DMELKEERNRTKE
+3822 
-3835 LLARVASLESQLQAA
+3835 
-3850 MSGGR
+3850 
-3855 AGPSESGELQRLKE
+3855 
-3869 KLTEVEASLK
+3869 
-3879 FNKETMGSSEKAF
+3879 
-3892 GETVERLQSELA
+3892 
-3904 VEKRQT
+3904 
-3910 DVLRQRVA
+3910 
-3918 MLESEAPRL
+3918 
-3927 GSQVA
+3927 QVA

-3943 QQQLETLK
+3943 PQQLETLK
-3951 EEVQNL
+3951 EEKL
-3957 QELLAC
+3957 QELLAS

-3976 KMAEMVSRVSEL
+3976 KVAKMVLRESEL

-4003 RRLQVLM
+4003 RQLQVLM

-4021 SADVKYELVKLQLE
+4021 SEDVKYEIARLQLE
-4035 KYKLESAH
+4035 KYKLESTH

-4056 KEQTLRRLKE
+4056 KEQILRRLKE

-4074 ADSTFSEPSHGAS
+4074 ADSTFSEPSHSAS

-4110 ENTRLHNEL
+4110 ENTRLNNEL

-4124 KLTSIKEGTMLVRL
+4124 KMTSIKEGTMLVRL
-4138 KDSATKYKREN
+4138 KDSATKYKRES
-4149 EALRENVKLLQSQ
+4149 EALRQNVKLLQSQ

-4169 SSAAA
+4169 SIAAA

-4188 DAPAGSLRT
+4188 DAPVGSLCT

-4219 MPQPKKQYF
+4219 MPQPKKHYF

-4250 SPQKRAPR
+4250 SLHKRAPR
-4258 STANR
+4258 STADR

-4268 WKGPSHADQ
+4268 WKEPSHADQ